1 MRFYLDTA
9 NIDNIEKAAK
19 LGIIEGVT
27 TNPSL
32 IAKEGMDFEEVI
44 KTINALVDGFVFAE
58 VTALD
63 PEEMVEEGLKL
74 NELSDKMIIKL
85 PCNWAGIQACK
96 ILSNRGVKVAVTLV
110 FSANQALIAARAG
123 AYFVAPFV
131 GRLNDISQDGVGTL
145 IKDIR
150 EIFMVN
156 KIETKIVAASLRNQ
170 MDVLNCAKAGVDVAT
185 IPYQTLLGLLNHPLT
200 DAGLAKFMKDW
211 DAMKNK

>member
-1 MRFYLDTA
+1 MRFFLDTA
-9 NIDNIEKAAK
+9 NIKDIEKAAK

-32 IAKEGMDFEEVI
+32 IAKEGMDFKQAI
-44 KTINALVDGFVFAE
+44 KTINDLVNGFVFAE

-63 PEEMVEEGLKL
+63 AEEMVKEGLEL

-85 PCNWAGIQACK
+85 PCNWEGISACK
-96 ILSNRGVKVAVTLV
+96 ILSDKGVKVAVTLV

-150 EIFMVN
+150 EIFEVN

-170 MDVLNCAKAGVDVAT
+170 MDVLNCAKAGVDIGTV
-185 IPYQTLLGLLNHPLT
+185 PYSTLIGLLNHPLT

-211 DAMKNK
+211 EAMQNK

>member
-9 NIDNIEKAAK
+9 NIDDIEKAAK

>member
-9 NIDNIEKAAK
+9 NIDDIEKAAK

-44 KTINALVDGFVFAE
+44 KTINTLVDGFVFAE

-96 ILSNRGVKVAVTLV
+96 ILSNKGVKVAVTLV

-156 KIETKIVAASLRNQ
+156 KIKTKIVAASLRNQ

-211 DAMKNK
+211 DSMKNK